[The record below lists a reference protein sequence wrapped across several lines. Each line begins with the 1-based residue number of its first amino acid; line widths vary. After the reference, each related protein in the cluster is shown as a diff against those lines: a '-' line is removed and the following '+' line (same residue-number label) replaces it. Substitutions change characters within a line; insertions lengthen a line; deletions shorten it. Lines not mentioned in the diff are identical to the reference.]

1 MLCNLYS
8 HKNDEGQ
15 LGEATMSPP
24 SSRMAFNHNFLIKK
38 LPRGHPVLLILE

>member
-15 LGEATMSPP
+15 FGEAAMLPP
-24 SSRMAFNHNFLIKK
+24 SSRMAFNHDFLIEK
-38 LPRGHPVLLILE
+38 LPQGHLVLLILE